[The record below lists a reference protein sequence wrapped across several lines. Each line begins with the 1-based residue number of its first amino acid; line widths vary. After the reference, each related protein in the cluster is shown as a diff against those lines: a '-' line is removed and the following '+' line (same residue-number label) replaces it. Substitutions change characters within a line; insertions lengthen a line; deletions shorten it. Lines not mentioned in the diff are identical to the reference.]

1 MFVYALGQIM
11 ASHPGNFGKIGILGW
26 LVEDLKL
33 YVSLIKDY
41 RSGAYKKFPFLS
53 AAGIVFPLVYIISPI
68 DLIPDYILGLG
79 QIDDAAIVGLCL
91 YLLKKDLKKYKQW
104 LKESEDK
111 GTNER
116 KTDPRANS

>member
-1 MFVYALGQIM
+1 M

-41 RSGAYKKFPFLS
+41 RLGAYKKFPFLS
-53 AAGIVFPLVYIISPI
+53 AAGIVFTLVYIISPI
-68 DLIPDYILGLG
+68 DLIPDYIIGLG

>member
-53 AAGIVFPLVYIISPI
+53 VAGIVFTLVYIISPI
-68 DLIPDYILGLG
+68 DLIPDDIIGLG
-79 QIDDAAIVGLCL
+79 QIDDAAVVGFCL

-104 LKESEDK
+104 LKE
-111 GTNER
+111 N
-116 KTDPRANS
+116 A